1 MSSHVRRRVIG
12 VTAGL
17 AAAVLLAAC
26 SSSSAVSSSAVSS
39 AAPSPGASSPGA
51 SSPGPSAAPTGSAG
65 PAASGPLAGLAPTR
79 VLAKAQSAMSGAKS
93 VHFVASGTGQTG
105 GTTGLDL
112 HLLANGDAAGSF
124 KLATQPLE
132 IVRKGT
138 SAYLSGDP
146 AFMARVAPGRTD
158 LAGRWVKL
166 PADDPAVADLLAV
179 ADLRTGLGG
188 VLLPKGPLTFG
199 PTGPVD
205 GHDTVAIVESGPS
218 GGIVHVAA
226 DATPY
231 PLLVESLPGAAS
243 NSTARFSEWDQ
254 PVTITAPPAAQ
265 VIPLAASGS

>member
-1 MSSHVRRRVIG
+1 MSSHLRRRVTG

-39 AAPSPGASSPGA
+39 SAVSSSAAASPGV
-51 SSPGPSAAPTGSAG
+51 SPGPSAAPTGSVG
-65 PAASGPLAGLAPTR
+65 PATSGPLAGLPPTR
-79 VLAKAQSAMSGAKS
+79 VLAKAQSAMSVAKS
-93 VHFVASGTGQTG
+93 VHFVANGTGQTG
-105 GTTGLDL
+105 GSTGLDL

-132 IVRKGT
+132 IIRKGD

-146 AFMARVAPGRTD
+146 AFLARVAPGRTD

-199 PTGPVD
+199 ASGTVD
-205 GHDTVAIVESGPS
+205 GHDTVAIVESGPV

-231 PLLVESLPGAAS
+231 PLLVESLPGAAAD
-243 NSTARFSEWDQ
+243 STARFSEWDE
-254 PVTITAPPAAQ
+254 PVTITAPPAAK
-265 VIPLAASGS
+265 VVALAASAS